1 MGADNVSG
9 YCHGDSNAVVSWSYY
24 PTGVSFFGVEGDSL
38 NCNDILVSPAIQLAS
53 GQSWNLA
60 FYAMSLDESYPDG
73 LEVKIATSFPRQLSD
88 FTVSLMPRM
97 VLSDSVYRRFVYN
110 LNQYA
115 GQSIYIGFIHQ
126 DNNKYGLL
134 LDDVSVTGEV
144 TGIDGVS
151 SSSVMLFPNP
161 TSGTL
166 SVQAEGLRQ
175 IEVLDVNGRKVL
187 SSTNGQIN
195 MSMQGSGIYLVR
207 VVTTEGVSVH
217 KILKK

>member
-24 PTGVSFFGVEGDSL
+24 PTGMSFFGVEGDSL

-97 VLSDSVYRRFVYN
+97 VLTDSVYRRFVYN

-144 TGIDGVS
+144 TGIDGVEPAC
-151 SSSVMLFPNP
+151 VLLFPNP
-161 TSGTL
+161 TTGNL
-166 SVQAEGLRQ
+166 SIQAEGLRQ
-175 IEVLDVNGRKVL
+175 IEVLDANGRKVL
-187 SSTNGQIN
+187 SSVNGQIN
-195 MSMQGSGIYLVR
+195 MSTLSSGIYMVR
-207 VVTTEGVSVH
+207 VMTTEGVSIH